1 MNSYFSMGYLLI
13 PYFDSQI
20 VPDTDSR
27 NTFKLAFESFWHVL
41 VMMGTTSLFS
51 GTIRRPGL
59 HVGFSLTQ
67 PKLQPCETWRLFR
80 IQTQALQVLPV
91 TDAPLLLCSFNT
103 EKWDLCFLCMCTQ
116 IYMYTMHAH
125 KYMHLLSIHIIYI
138 YKYLYTYIYFA
149 LFVWY
154 YLKAWVNLDIAN
166 LNPTL

>member
-1 MNSYFSMGYLLI
+1 MGYLLI

-27 NTFKLAFESFWHVL
+27 NTFKLAFGSFWHVL
-41 VMMGTTSLFS
+41 VIMGTTSLFS

-103 EKWDLCFLCMCTQ
+103 EKWDLCFMCMCTQ
-116 IYMYTMHAH
+116 IYMYKCMHINTCI
-125 KYMHLLSIHIIYI
+125 YCLYTLFTYISIYIHISTLP
-138 YKYLYTYIYFA
+138 YLY
-149 LFVWY
+149 
-154 YLKAWVNLDIAN
+154 DII
-166 LNPTL
+166 